1 MTKEQLKMWMK
12 IIGFVILLAFGGLI
26 IAGLVDGTGFVYDYF
41 YIPFLFVIPL
51 LLIVPI
57 VILYVIYMFVEK
69 GEVLRIIANILACI
83 LAVYVVGGVS
93 LLRHSEFMNRYRYE
107 ELESS
112 SYKIVSNIFE
122 NSTIEKDDFFS
133 NPLHCSIGDMLVY
146 ENDFDNYIVNC
157 DDGEVRCSVSIY
169 CVDNYILG
177 CNKFVKNFEENR
189 LADISEWNWNDE
201 LVFEDKGSGET
212 DGINYKWAY
221 GEFWDSYT
229 EKYFTEFVIMVT
241 YENGIYYVVADCYG
255 DERIYVN
262 MDTESAKI
270 VDMIKSMHIFIDYK

>member
-12 IIGFVILLAFGGLI
+12 IIGIVILLAFGGLI
-26 IAGLVDGTGFVYDYF
+26 IAGLADATGFVHYYF
-41 YIPFLFVIPL
+41 DVPFLFVIPL

-57 VILYVIYMFVEK
+57 VILYIIYMFVEK
-69 GEVLRIIANILACI
+69 GEVLRIIANILACV

-112 SYKIVSNIFE
+112 SYQIVSNIFE
-122 NSTIEKDDFFS
+122 NSIIEKDDLLS
-133 NPLHCSIGDMLVY
+133 NPTHNSLGDMLVY
-146 ENDFDNYIVNC
+146 SSGSNSYIVNT
-157 DDGEVRCSVSIY
+157 GEDTILCQVSLC

-177 CNKFVKNFEENR
+177 CNRIVKSFEESRFSNV
-189 LADISEWNWNDE
+189 SEWNWNDE
-201 LVFEDKGSGET
+201 LIFEDNGSGEI

-229 EKYFTEFVIMVT
+229 ESNFTEFVIMVT
-241 YENGIYYVVADCYG
+241 YEKSIYYATLSFHWADVS
-255 DERIYVN
+255 IN
-262 MDTESAKI
+262 MDTEAEKI
-270 VDMIKSMHIFIDYK
+270 VDMIKSMHIFAD